1 MSAHRSPG
9 GRRPHPGP
17 GLLTGPVGAPRPARS
32 STSAVATAW
41 PPPAPT
47 RPAPAG
53 RHRAV
58 ARNGMA
64 SAAAGALAVALPT
77 IPVGSLLPT
86 PPDAADAAD
95 RAAES
100 VVLRPVG
107 EVGPDTPERRLLAT
121 LAPVT
126 ADAEPETVQLQ
137 VSDLVKAAGLA
148 DAARVAEEEE
158 RIAQQ
163 ERIAQE
169 AAREAAAG
177 CDADPSG
184 LGAVKPWVRDGARF
198 LSCLY
203 DEPTLIGVASR
214 SGGTSDHPS
223 GHALDLM
230 TGRAQGDAIAACVL
244 ANQDELGVDYVIWRQ
259 RVNHGGGW
267 ESMADRGD
275 DTANH
280 YDHVHVS
287 FKRSAPGG
295 APSARHCG

>member
-9 GRRPHPGP
+9 GRRTPSGT
-17 GLLTGPVGAPRPARS
+17 GLLTRPEVAPRPAR

-41 PPPAPT
+41 PPPAPV
-47 RPAPAG
+47 RPAPPG

-64 SAAAGALAVALPT
+64 SAAAGALAVALPA
-77 IPVGSLLPT
+77 IPVGSLLPA

-95 RAAES
+95 RATET

-107 EVGPDTPERRLLAT
+107 EVETDSPERRLLAT

-148 DAARVAEEEE
+148 EAARAAEEQ
-158 RIAQQ
+158 RIA
-163 ERIAQE
+163 EE
-169 AAREAAAG
+169 AAREAAAT
-177 CDADPSG
+177 CDADLGG

-214 SGGTSDHPS
+214 NGTSDHPS

-230 TGRAQGDAIAACVL
+230 TGRAQGDAVAACVL

-267 ESMADRGD
+267 EPMSDRGD

-287 FKRSAPGG
+287 FERSAPGG